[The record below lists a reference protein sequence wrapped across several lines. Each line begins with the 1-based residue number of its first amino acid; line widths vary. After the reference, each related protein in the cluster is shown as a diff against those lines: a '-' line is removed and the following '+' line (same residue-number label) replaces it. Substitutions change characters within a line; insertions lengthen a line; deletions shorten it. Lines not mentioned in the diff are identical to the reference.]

1 VADEVGEVVVVDQ
14 LRVAEDARFLAEE
27 FLDALAVKFDLGAE
41 FFAGVEEGEGV
52 VIGFVEELDAAG
64 LVQFMETVEDFG
76 SGFGELFEGDA
87 GDREGDAEAAV
98 VLPDVVQ
105 KHPIGGEVALLSDLF
120 DQLGVLEVVEIMLI
134 CVEDAVPSESEGLV
148 DLEVKADCGH
158 VFGVLSSVVAHC
170 TGAG

>member
-1 VADEVGEVVVVDQ
+1 
-14 LRVAEDARFLAEE
+14 
-27 FLDALAVKFDLGAE
+27 
-41 FFAGVEEGEGV
+41 
-52 VIGFVEELDAAG
+52 
-64 LVQFMETVEDFG
+64 
-76 SGFGELFEGDA
+76 
-87 GDREGDAEAAV
+87 

-158 VFGVLSSVVAHC
+158 VFGVLWSG
-170 TGAG
+170 GALYRCGVIGLGEIHAKRF